1 MSMRYVPWLLRSF
14 DQRRGVWG
22 IKDTDTGAN
31 VLNDFLPTRTG
42 QVMMVCVSEADVKDL
57 IHSGRKREWCPLRKN
72 LVETQL

>member
-1 MSMRYVPWLLRSF
+1 MRYVPWLLRSF
-14 DQRRGVWG
+14 DEGWGVWG
-22 IKDTDTGAN
+22 IKDTHTGVN

-57 IHSGRKREWCPLRKN
+57 IQSGRKREWCPLRKN